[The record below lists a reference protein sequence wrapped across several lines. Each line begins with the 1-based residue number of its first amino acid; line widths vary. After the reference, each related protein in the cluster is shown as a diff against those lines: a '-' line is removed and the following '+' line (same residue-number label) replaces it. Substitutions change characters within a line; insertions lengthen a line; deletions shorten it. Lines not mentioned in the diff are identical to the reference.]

1 MKKMNY
7 HKPVLLNESINGLI
21 TDKSGVYVDATFGG
35 GGHSKGIL
43 DKLSDNAKL
52 FSFDQDLDAIKN
64 DFKDPRLVL
73 IHSNFKE
80 IKKYLKF
87 YGIFSV
93 DGILADFGVSS
104 HQFDTKERG
113 FSYRKDGPLDMR
125 MNQNLTITASE
136 VLNNYSELSLK
147 KIFTSFGEISKP
159 SKLIEIIIKNRAN
172 KPLNTTKDLFE
183 IINQVIPER
192 YLNSYSS
199 KIFQAIRIEVNQELD
214 SIKKLLLHSKD
225 ILRSKGRIVCLTYHS
240 LEDRI
245 VKKFFS
251 EGVFTGYAKKDFYGN
266 KKLFFKKIGKFQ
278 TPSTKE
284 LRNNKRSRSAK
295 LRIAEKI

>member
-21 TDKSGVYVDATFGG
+21 TDKSGVYVDVTFGG

-147 KIFTSFGEISKP
+147 KIYSIQKILFSTFYQIKIGIKN
-159 SKLIEIIIKNRAN
+159 LIIIGMSQR
-172 KPLNTTKDLFE
+172 
-183 IINQVIPER
+183 
-192 YLNSYSS
+192 
-199 KIFQAIRIEVNQELD
+199 
-214 SIKKLLLHSKD
+214 
-225 ILRSKGRIVCLTYHS
+225 RSPM
-240 LEDRI
+240 
-245 VKKFFS
+245 F
-251 EGVFTGYAKKDFYGN
+251 N
-266 KKLFFKKIGKFQ
+266 
-278 TPSTKE
+278 
-284 LRNNKRSRSAK
+284 
-295 LRIAEKI
+295 

>member
-1 MKKMNY
+1 M
-7 HKPVLLNESINGLI
+7 
-21 TDKSGVYVDATFGG
+21 TFGG

-125 MNQNLTITASE
+125 QNQNLAITARE

-147 KIFTSFGEISKP
+147 KIFTSFGEITKP
-159 SKLIEIIIKNRAN
+159 SKLIAVSYTHLRAHE
-172 KPLNTTKDLFE
+172 T
-183 IINQVIPER
+183 
-192 YLNSYSS
+192 
-199 KIFQAIRIEVNQELD
+199 
-214 SIKKLLLHSKD
+214 
-225 ILRSKGRIVCLTYHS
+225 
-240 LEDRI
+240 
-245 VKKFFS
+245 
-251 EGVFTGYAKKDFYGN
+251 
-266 KKLFFKKIGKFQ
+266 
-278 TPSTKE
+278 
-284 LRNNKRSRSAK
+284 
-295 LRIAEKI
+295 